1 MKTDCELLD
10 ALKKH
15 YDLKLD
21 SGLCSWLGMSP
32 TQISQVRSK
41 TSPRALTTK
50 QRVIAY
56 DHLGYAWA
64 REAMLDLFPE
74 HISQKLRE
82 MDNSKTKKYA
92 AKSKEKDEPLQG
104 LQAKAAESSL
114 N

>member
-74 HISQKLRE
+74 HIGHKLRA
-82 MDNSKTKKYA
+82 MDISKTKKHS
-92 AKSKEKDEPLQG
+92 SKEKAERLPG
-104 LQAKAAESSL
+104 LASES
-114 N
+114 